1 MYLSYRES
9 TLKAMQGE
17 SALKALYTSHINLV
31 RLFPPSPLLA
41 QGGRAGSR
49 SVKSVHLSRRAIPG
63 SASVGS
69 ADHSQVD
76 GVGLRYVFVN
86 FEAKTSAA
94 RQIGEPEPDPGKS
107 TAVFLSLRRGGHVF
121 VSHKKEMKDKSGFV
135 SQVQQ
140 A

>member
-1 MYLSYRES
+1 M
-9 TLKAMQGE
+9 
-17 SALKALYTSHINLV
+17 
-31 RLFPPSPLLA
+31 
-41 QGGRAGSR
+41 
-49 SVKSVHLSRRAIPG
+49 HLSHGAIPS

-69 ADHSQVD
+69 ADFSQID
-76 GVGLRYVFVN
+76 GVRLRYISGN
-86 FEAKTSAA
+86 LEAKTSAA
-94 RQIGEPEPDPGKS
+94 RQIGEPKPDSGKS